1 MDQVTAPAAGHAT
14 GVLLGLFVVFLAA
27 LVGAEIAGRLRLP
40 SVVGE
45 IAAGCLVGPS
55 LLGWVAINEP
65 LTVMAEIGAV
75 LLLFSVGLETR
86 LADLRKVGKSAT
98 LVAVLGV
105 ILPFVLGVLW
115 AKVSGFDTP
124 KALFVAAAFVATSAG
139 ITARVLADL
148 GALGRTE
155 SRVILGAAVIDDIL
169 AMLLLGVV
177 TALQSGSGGTAGGVD
192 WLRLGLVLVQAV
204 GFIVVIALVGTRLL
218 RKHSGV
224 LDAPISPL
232 SPLTLSLG
240 LCLGLA
246 AAASSLGLAAIIG
259 AFLAGMVLAESP
271 QRRALERQ
279 LQPILA
285 LMVPFFFVVTGA
297 QVNLRDLGSVGM
309 LLTLAVVTL
318 LAVMGKLVG
327 CGLGALSLGKK
338 SALIVGWGMVPRGEV
353 GIIIATLGKS
363 AGVFSGATYTVII
376 AMSLLTSVIAPP
388 ILKSLLARSEEATA
402 DTTDSTDQAE
412 ESPDNEKSRGDEN
425 HLLQVDE
432 CGFDRAGRRIIG
444 KTAQSVP
451 VAAVTSVE
459 KEGEKE

>member
-1 MDQVTAPAAGHAT
+1 MDHAGHAT
-14 GVLLGLFVVFLAA
+14 AVLLGLFVVFLAA
-27 LVGAEIAGRLRLP
+27 LVGAEVAGRLRLP

-45 IAAGCLVGPS
+45 IAAGCLIGPS
-55 LLGWVAINEP
+55 LLGWVTINEP
-65 LTVMAEIGAV
+65 LTVLAEIGAV

-86 LADLRKVGKSAT
+86 LADLRKVGKSAA

-105 ILPFVLGVLW
+105 ILPFILGGAW
-115 AKVSGFDTP
+115 AKIAGFDTP
-124 KALFVAAAFVATSAG
+124 KAMFVAAAFVATSAG

-148 GALGRTE
+148 GALDRTE
-155 SRVILGAAVIDDIL
+155 ARVILGAAVIDDIL

-177 TALQSGSGGTAGGVD
+177 TALQTGGNGGAAGGVD

-204 GFIVVIALVGTRLL
+204 GFIVVIALVGTRFV
-218 RKHSGV
+218 RNHSGV

-259 AFLAGMVLAESP
+259 AFLAGMMLAESP

-297 QVNLRDLGSVGM
+297 QVNLKDLGSVGV
-309 LLTLAVVTL
+309 LVTLAVVTL
-318 LAVMGKLVG
+318 LAVVGKLVG

-353 GIIIATLGKS
+353 GIIVASLGKS
-363 AGVFSGATYTVII
+363 AGVFSGATYTIII

-388 ILKSLLARSEEATA
+388 ILKSLLARTSDPASPAEAADDTNCPPAETTA
-402 DTTDSTDQAE
+402 E
-412 ESPDNEKSRGDEN
+412 NEN
-425 HLLQVDE
+425 HLLRVDE
-432 CGFDRAGRRIIG
+432 CGFDR
-444 KTAQSVP
+444 P
-451 VAAVTSVE
+451 VLRQERSEAEERA
-459 KEGEKE
+459 